1 MSILLEIVDLKTP
14 NLLKSSQSE
23 QRISLIPT
31 DSLSNSNDTPALD
44 ANKTLQLQEITL
56 NPTIHTSNSS
66 EDTPALNVNK
76 TPIISKSANLSCFL
90 HSTISQNLNKHER
103 EQTVS
108 EAENLRAEMIA
119 LKSFV
124 VDKIYKAKKR
134 SNNKDDELLIK
145 TFP

>member
-31 DSLSNSNDTPALD
+31 DSLSNSNDTPVLD

-56 NPTIHTSNSS
+56 NPT
-66 EDTPALNVNK
+66 LNVNK

-103 EQTVS
+103 EQTAS